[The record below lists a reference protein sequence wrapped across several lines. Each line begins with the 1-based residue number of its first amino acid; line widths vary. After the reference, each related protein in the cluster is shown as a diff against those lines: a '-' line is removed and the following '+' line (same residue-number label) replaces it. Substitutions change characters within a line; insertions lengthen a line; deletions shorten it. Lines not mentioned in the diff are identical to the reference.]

1 MTDFTVRF
9 GLLGAAAITPL
20 AMVTPAREVDG
31 VSLDVIAARDP
42 ARAQE
47 FAEMHGIHR
56 VSEHYQALIDDPD
69 IDAVYIALPISAH
82 AEWAIAALKAGKH
95 VLCEKSLCQNARE
108 AERMKRAA
116 EASGRVL
123 MDAFHYRYHPMF
135 EAAKHCVGSGELG
148 AIKHIDARFHVKGPV
163 SPHDIRKIYDLG
175 GGVTMDIGCY
185 PLSWLRHLMGEEP
198 DVLSVEAKEDPADV
212 DVALAADLRF
222 PSGATGR
229 ISGRMDEC
237 SRFCAAVLISGEA
250 GQLSLVNPLVPQL
263 GHRYQLRKGGEVI
276 DRTFDQKTTYAY
288 QLEAFLAATR
298 GKASNL
304 TDAEDGLK
312 QMQLIDAVYARG
324 GLKPRGEGETHIGQS
339 V

>member
-1 MTDFTVRF
+1 MTEFTVRF

-56 VSEHYQALIDDPD
+56 VGEHYQAVIDDPD

-82 AEWAIAALKAGKH
+82 AEWAIAALEAGKH

-135 EAAKHCVGSGELG
+135 EAAKHCVDSGELG

-263 GHRYQLRKGGEVI
+263 GHRYQLCKGGEVI

-288 QLEAFLAATR
+288 QLEAFLAATQ

-324 GLKPRGEGETHIGQS
+324 GLRLRGEGETHIGQS

>member
-1 MTDFTVRF
+1 MTDFMVRF

-31 VSLDVIAARDP
+31 ARLDVIAARDP

-47 FAEMHGIHR
+47 FAEIHGIQR
-56 VSEHYQALIDDPD
+56 VSDHYQAVIDDPD

-82 AEWAIAALKAGKH
+82 AEWAIAALEAGKH

-135 EAAKHCVGSGELG
+135 EAARHCVGSGELG

-185 PLSWLRHLMGEEP
+185 PLSWLRHLIGEEP
-198 DVLSVEAKEDPADV
+198 DVLSVDAKEDPADV
-212 DVALAADLRF
+212 DVALAADLLF

-229 ISGRMDEC
+229 ISGRMDEY

-263 GHRYQLRKGGEVI
+263 GHRFQLRKGGEVI
-276 DRTFDQKTTYAY
+276 DRTFDQKNTYAY
-288 QLEAFLAATR
+288 QLEAFLAATQ
-298 GKASNL
+298 GKESNL

-324 GLKPRGEGETHIGQS
+324 GLRPRGEGETHIGQS

>member
-1 MTDFTVRF
+1 MTDSTVRF

-56 VSEHYQALIDDPD
+56 VSEHYQAVIDDPD

-82 AEWAIAALKAGKH
+82 AEWAIAALEAGKH

-135 EAAKHCVGSGELG
+135 EAAKHCVDSGELG

-198 DVLSVEAKEDPADV
+198 DVLLVEAKEDPTDV

-229 ISGRMDEC
+229 ISGCLLYTSPSPRDKRQSRMP
-237 SRFCAAVLISGEA
+237 SSA
-250 GQLSLVNPLVPQL
+250 
-263 GHRYQLRKGGEVI
+263 
-276 DRTFDQKTTYAY
+276 
-288 QLEAFLAATR
+288 
-298 GKASNL
+298 
-304 TDAEDGLK
+304 
-312 QMQLIDAVYARG
+312 
-324 GLKPRGEGETHIGQS
+324 
-339 V
+339 

>member
-1 MTDFTVRF
+1 MTDFMVRF

-31 VSLDVIAARDP
+31 ARLDVIAARDP

-47 FAEMHGIHR
+47 FAEIHGIQR
-56 VSEHYQALIDDPD
+56 VSDHYQAVIDDPD

-82 AEWAIAALKAGKH
+82 AEWAIAALEAGKH

-135 EAAKHCVGSGELG
+135 EAARHCVGSGELG

-185 PLSWLRHLMGEEP
+185 PLSWLRHLIGEEP
-198 DVLSVEAKEDPADV
+198 DVLSVDAKEDPADV
-212 DVALAADLRF
+212 DVALAADLLF

-229 ISGRMDEC
+229 ISGRMDEY

-263 GHRYQLRKGGEVI
+263 GHRFQLRKGGEVI

-288 QLEAFLAATR
+288 QLEAFLAATQ
-298 GKASNL
+298 GKESNL

-324 GLKPRGEGETHIGQS
+324 GLRPRGEGETHIGQS

>member
-1 MTDFTVRF
+1 
-9 GLLGAAAITPL
+9 
-20 AMVTPAREVDG
+20 MVTPAREVDG
-31 VSLDVIAARDP
+31 VSLDVIAARDT
-42 ARAQE
+42 ARAKE

-56 VSEHYQALIDDPD
+56 VSEHYQAVIDDPD

-82 AEWAIAALKAGKH
+82 AEWAIAALEAGKH

-237 SRFCAAVLISGEA
+237 SRFCAAVSISGEA

-276 DRTFDQKTTYAY
+276 DQTFDQKTTYAY
-288 QLEAFLAATR
+288 QLEAFLAATQ

-324 GLKPRGEGETHIGQS
+324 GLRLRGEGETHIGQS

>member
-1 MTDFTVRF
+1 
-9 GLLGAAAITPL
+9 
-20 AMVTPAREVDG
+20 MVTPAREVDG

-47 FAEMHGIHR
+47 FAKMHGIHR
-56 VSEHYQALIDDPD
+56 VGEHYQAVIDDPD

-82 AEWAIAALKAGKH
+82 AEWAIAALEAGKH

-135 EAAKHCVGSGELG
+135 EAAKHCVDSGELG

-237 SRFCAAVLISGEA
+237 SRFCAAVSISGEA

-288 QLEAFLAATR
+288 QLEAFLAATQ

-324 GLKPRGEGETHIGQS
+324 GLRLRGEGETHIGQS

>member
-47 FAEMHGIHR
+47 FAETHGIHR
-56 VSEHYQALIDDPD
+56 VSKHYQAVIDDPD

-82 AEWAIAALKAGKH
+82 AEWAIAALEAGKH
-95 VLCEKSLCQNARE
+95 VLCEKSLCQNASE
-108 AERMKRAA
+108 AKRMKQAA

-263 GHRYQLRKGGEVI
+263 GHRFQLRKGGEVI

-324 GLKPRGEGETHIGQS
+324 GLRPRGEGETHIGQS

>member
-56 VSEHYQALIDDPD
+56 VSEHYQAVIDDPD